1 MAQNAYLEVNN
12 PIRTKAIAWTV
23 GIHIVLILLMIL
35 IRYSTPAE
43 AAPIQELGIEVNLGT
58 SYEGFGDDQ
67 PMDMDDPAA
76 VAALQSVD
84 AGFESGDF
92 SKDFLT
98 SDDENAPVINRT
110 NNTATVRHT
119 RNTNTVNRTRNA
131 DNNAN
136 SNTQQTRNPRY
147 VYEGGDGNGGNSA
160 DENRSGSNEG
170 NTSGDGDRGVPGGRP
185 GADNYTGSPGPGT
198 GGISHSLSGRD
209 ISPKRFS
216 AEFNEG
222 GKVVIRIKI
231 DREGKIISK
240 RIKSSPSS
248 TLSRIA
254 LQKLSEAKF
263 NASPNAAPEQF
274 GDVTI
279 VFKTR

>member
-58 SYEGFGDDQ
+58 SYEGFGDNQ
-67 PMDMDDPAA
+67 PMDMDNPAA
-76 VAALQSVD
+76 VAALQSID
-84 AGFESGDF
+84 AGSESGDF

-119 RNTNTVNRTRNA
+119 RNTNTFNRTRNA
-131 DNNAN
+131 DNNADN
-136 SNTQQTRNPRY
+136 NTQQTRNPRY
-147 VYEGGDGNGGNSA
+147 VYEGGDGSDGNSA

-170 NTSGDGDRGVPGGRP
+170 NTNGDGDRGVPGGTP
-185 GADNYTGSPGPGT
+185 GTDNYIGSPGPGT

-222 GKVVIRIKI
+222 GKVVIHIKI

>member
-35 IRYSTPAE
+35 IRYTTPAE

-84 AGFESGDF
+84 AGSESGDF
-92 SKDFLT
+92 SKDFLA

-131 DNNAN
+131 DNNTN

-170 NTSGDGDRGVPGGRP
+170 NTSGDGDRGVPGGTP
-185 GADNYTGSPGPGT
+185 GADNYTVNPGPGT